1 MIQFNHKIKLT
12 ISANPII
19 LNINLAIVFII
30 ILGHK
35 ILHEQL
41 VSNKAKGESQN
52 GGNKNTKHAKF
63 SEKYVYVSGGK
74 KRPLL
79 GKFGTLYILV
89 TSVLR
94 FVLLPYYRRTHR
106 DQYFTVAS
114 ANLIF
119 EYSFHISRG

>member
-1 MIQFNHKIKLT
+1 MIQFNHKIKLA

-41 VSNKAKGESQN
+41 VGSKAKGESQN

-63 SEKYVYVSGGK
+63 SEKYVYVSEGK
-74 KRPLL
+74 IRTCAYQGVKNVRFSENLA
-79 GKFGTLYILV
+79 
-89 TSVLR
+89 R
-94 FVLLPYYRRTHR
+94 FVFLLPPFWDSSFCHIT
-106 DQYFTVAS
+106 DE
-114 ANLIF
+114 LIVIN
-119 EYSFHISRG
+119 ISLSLVPI